1 MKIPVITGIIRRR
14 ILLNYRVDPQ
24 VLATILPGNFRP
36 KLVKGKAIAGIC
48 LIRLEQIRPK
58 GLPAMMGLSSENSAH
73 RIAVEWEEN
82 GEAREGVY
90 VPRRDTDSCL
100 NALAGGRIFPG
111 VHEYSEFT
119 IKDADG
125 HIEMR
130 VLPKGSDEPLIELN
144 LEESDAFPA
153 DSVFES
159 IEASSAFFEAGCI
172 GYSSRP
178 DSCTL
183 DGLKLQVDDWQVSAL
198 KVESVRSSYFD
209 DPQLFPPG
217 TIELDHALLMRDI
230 DHEWHSEPE
239 MTATQI
245 TQEA

>member
-1 MKIPVITGIIRRR
+1 MNIPVITGIIRRR
-14 ILLNYRVDPQ
+14 ILLNYRVDPE

-48 LIRLEQIRPK
+48 LIRMEQIRPK

-82 GEAREGVY
+82 GETREGVY

-111 VHEYSEFT
+111 VHEHSEFT
-119 IKDADG
+119 ITDEDG
-125 HIEMR
+125 HIRMR
-130 VLPKGSDEPLIELN
+130 VQPKGADNPLIELD
-144 LEESDAFPA
+144 LQECDELPA

-159 IEASSAFFEAGCI
+159 IDESSAFFEAGCI

-183 DGLKLQVDDWQVSAL
+183 DGLKLQVDNWQVSAL
-198 KVESVRSSYFD
+198 KVESARSSYFD
-209 DPQLFPPG
+209 NPQLFPSG
-217 TIELDHALLMRDI
+217 TIELDHVLLMRDI
-230 DHEWHSEPE
+230 VHEWHSEPE
-239 MTATQI
+239 MTA
-245 TQEA
+245 AL